1 MTPKRVVTV
10 PVSQL
15 PLAGPAAQHKF
26 KLLAGARW
34 TPEPPKD
41 AGLGKNES
49 LGEHGYFKI
58 SCEDF
63 PKAAMNL
70 KWISDTIDRLIAEA
84 NDVRTTLITVI
95 LTCADTLSS
104 QQTHLQTSLLTY
116 HMFMQGRERRRR
128 ANTTVVVWVRG
139 QPSATSPKSGCL
151 TSPWP
156 HPLQRN
162 TTAYIIYVD
171 SYDVVVTLSGP
182 SEHYNK
188 IRSHPSL
195 LVWKQCCLLVINSV
209 SCILAHLPD
218 SAHGLR

>member
-1 MTPKRVVTV
+1 MIRPTLEDLEFDDDLPEDTTWAGHQVLAQQREELYYQRLIEHEMPKLVAFRKPFVPPTSASPLIVRSITYVGEKDHPVTPKRVVTV

-70 KWISDTIDRLIAEA
+70 KWISDTIDRLIVEA
-84 NDVRTTLITVI
+84 NDSADSFADVPLDLSHVYARARKAKKGEHYRGRLGPRPTLRDFPKEWLPDQP
-95 LTCADTLSS
+95 LTAS
-104 QQTHLQTSLLTY
+104 
-116 HMFMQGRERRRR
+116 
-128 ANTTVVVWVRG
+128 
-139 QPSATSPKSGCL
+139 PSA
-151 TSPWP
+151 
-156 HPLQRN
+156 
-162 TTAYIIYVD
+162 
-171 SYDVVVTLSGP
+171 
-182 SEHYNK
+182 
-188 IRSHPSL
+188 
-195 LVWKQCCLLVINSV
+195 
-209 SCILAHLPD
+209 
-218 SAHGLR
+218 